1 VKAVLDIMKGQV
13 PRGVVNREVL
23 ERPGFKARL
32 EGFAKR
38 FG

>member
-1 VKAVLDIMKGQV
+1 MKGQV

-23 ERPGFKARL
+23 EKDGFKAKL
-32 EGFAKR
+32 AAFGTR